1 MVAGGSGA
9 ADATVWSTSLNTRG
23 RRSARQP
30 RCTSCETG
38 SGSDCYQ
45 AALARTPGLTGTL
58 TVQVR
63 LEGAAG
69 VGIVAD
75 EPEVRDDPAAP
86 LGDAALAACV
96 GVAAASL
103 ELPMPAEDVAV
114 VVSYPYQ
121 LAP

>member
-1 MVAGGSGA
+1 VRA
-9 ADATVWSTSLNTRG
+9 
-23 RRSARQP
+23 
-30 RCTSCETG
+30 
-38 SGSDCYQ
+38 CYQ

-75 EPEVRDDPAAP
+75 EPEVHDDPAAP
-86 LGDAALAACV
+86 IGDATLAACV
-96 GVAAASL
+96 GAAAASL
-103 ELPMPAEDVAV
+103 ELPMPAEDVGV
-114 VVSYPYQ
+114 VVHYPYQ